1 MYFQSTLHCAK
12 ISLIFLPLSMP
23 LCAFS
28 TKRHGTVKNLACYS
42 ILQAHI
48 KFHLHLKVLQ
58 MVWLL
63 DSTLV
68 MLPREMDGMLNLTV
82 SRIIVEEFSI
92 VDHLR

>member
-1 MYFQSTLHCAK
+1 
-12 ISLIFLPLSMP
+12 
-23 LCAFS
+23 
-28 TKRHGTVKNLACYS
+28 
-42 ILQAHI
+42 
-48 KFHLHLKVLQ
+48 